1 MTDAAMATPTRR
13 VDMWY
18 AGTAPQRRLTVA
30 FRIILAIPQIIVLYF
45 LAIATFFVAVMAWF
59 AALFMGRLPEWA
71 QSFIS
76 GVVRWF
82 TRVAAYMYLLTDHYP
97 PFSLD
102 DEAYPARPILPAA
115 GRLNRWA
122 VLFRIILAIPAAV
135 FSQIVQ
141 YGLSFPLLLVMWFV
155 VLIRGRMPE
164 SLYPTYSALLRYQV
178 RFHSYFLMLTSEYA
192 WGMLG
197 DPGEPQT
204 HTFGAPPFGASPI
217 GAPTPPPAATGA
229 AQYPPD
235 RTPPAQPFSYPSD
248 PMATTGTPSDEV
260 TPADRPEAAEAAD
273 RSEDTGTPAPMPSPA
288 PAPAPETA
296 SPTPA
301 PAPPEWPPPM
311 PPPPPPPPS
320 GIGGMPPPSPW
331 ERVAPSFPAREQ
343 TPAWATLVLAGAARG
358 WMIFAIVWGSIVF
371 LGQNISQ
378 NVFTNH
384 NQSNAQ
390 QLNTV
395 SSDTDAANAA
405 INGAG
410 KSISRC
416 TTVSCLRPAYIAA
429 ATNLTHLADDVRGMS
444 LPSNVAARR
453 GKWRAMPRSWRPFSP
468 SWPTAQ
474 MSPPTASRRRA
485 ATSSRS

>member
-1 MTDAAMATPTRR
+1 M
-13 VDMWY
+13 
-18 AGTAPQRRLTVA
+18 
-30 FRIILAIPQIIVLYF
+30 
-45 LAIATFFVAVMAWF
+45 
-59 AALFMGRLPEWA
+59 
-71 QSFIS
+71 
-76 GVVRWF
+76 RWF

-102 DEAYPARPILPAA
+102 DEAYPARPVLPTA

-122 VLFRIILAIPAAV
+122 VLFRIILAVPAAV

-141 YGLSFPLLLVMWFV
+141 YGLTLPLLLVIWVV
-155 VLIRGRMPE
+155 VLISGRMPE

-197 DPGEPQT
+197 DPGAPPALT
-204 HTFGAPPFGASPI
+204 FSGATFGAPPP
-217 GAPTPPPAATGA
+217 PPPPPPPASTGSP
-229 AQYPPD
+229 QYSSD
-235 RTPPAQPFSYPSD
+235 RTPPARPFSYPSD
-248 PMATTGTPSDEV
+248 PVATTGTPADQV
-260 TPADRPEAAEAAD
+260 TPADRTETAATTSGAEATAN
-273 RSEDTGTPAPMPSPA
+273 PAPETGPGT
-288 PAPAPETA
+288 ETA

-301 PAPPEWPPPM
+301 PAAPGWPPPM
-311 PPPPPPPPS
+311 PPPPPPPS

-331 ERVAPSFPAREQ
+331 ERVAPSLPTGEQ

-371 LGQNISQ
+371 LGQNVTQ

-410 KSISRC
+410 KSISGC
-416 TTVSCLRPAYIAA
+416 TTVSCVRPAYIAA
-429 ATNLTHLADDVRGMS
+429 ATKLTQLAHDVRGMS
-444 LPSNVAARR
+444 LPSNVS
-453 GKWRAMPRSWRPFSP
+453 GRAQDVESDA
-468 SWPTAQ
+468 TQ
-474 MSPPTASRRRA
+474 LASIFTELANSSDVATYRA
-485 ATSSRS
+485 TVQSSDFESILTSYTTDSTSLWTTLKADQG